1 MDRDGNRSRP
11 SAQKGVLLVFTAL
24 LLPVVFAC
32 AGLAV
37 DLGNM
42 YVHKSNLQNAVDSAA
57 LAGAAGYIAGGE
69 TAEDH
74 PGANIMSD
82 EYLKANLGGEY
93 QKLIVKDFQAQTVSG
108 KTYYRVKVT
117 QKSPVY
123 FMTLLGL
130 DPLTDVSA
138 DAVAQV
144 GSAGS
149 SSSGFG
155 FKDLIVANHISDL
168 GSIGPNYYYWWR
180 DIFSPYLLG
189 SYGIQATYD
198 GNIVE
203 RGSDSPGY
211 AFTPD
216 AYNKT
221 LGWAV
226 ADHNYFRLSDGGDTD
241 YNSFYDSTERKF
253 DDCCNEFWNVATY
266 VSKGLL
272 RGEILF
278 AIDHMNEVLRHEL
291 LRMISWYVGT
301 EKGFNFSLGKNYK
314 FLDKHI
320 SKELWDNLLNTYSM
334 SSYEEM
340 WKSFDL
346 CLCLFKKISKKVADS
361 LGYNYPD
368 YDENVTKYLET
379 QKRIS
384 NKYLYG
390 NRY

>member
-1 MDRDGNRSRP
+1 MRTEKEIYDLVLNFAFQDERIRIVTLEGSRTNDNIPKDNLQDYDITFFVIDMGEFLKSDDWLSVFGNRLMM
-11 SAQKGVLLVFTAL
+11 QKPEDMELFPPEEKGFSYIMLFDDGVKIDLT
-24 LLPVVFAC
+24 LLPVSM
-32 AGLAV
+32 L
-37 DLGNM
+37 
-42 YVHKSNLQNAVDSAA
+42 
-57 LAGAAGYIAGGE
+57 E
-69 TAEDH
+69 
-74 PGANIMSD
+74 
-82 EYLKANLGGEY
+82 EYLTRD
-93 QKLIVKDFQAQTVSG
+93 KLVKIMLDKDNMIKTEIVPTDED
-108 KTYYRVKVT
+108 YYIKC
-117 QKSPVY
+117 P
-123 FMTLLGL
+123 
-130 DPLTDVSA
+130 
-138 DAVAQV
+138 
-144 GSAGS
+144 
-149 SSSGFG
+149 
-155 FKDLIVANHISDL
+155 
-168 GSIGPNYYYWWR
+168 
-180 DIFSPYLLG
+180 
-189 SYGIQATYD
+189 
-198 GNIVE
+198 
-203 RGSDSPGY
+203 
-211 AFTPD
+211 
-216 AYNKT
+216 
-221 LGWAV
+221 
-226 ADHNYFRLSDGGDTD
+226 
-241 YNSFYDSTERKF
+241 TERKF

>member
-1 MDRDGNRSRP
+1 MRTEKEIYDLVLNFAFQDERIRIVALEGSRTNVNIPKDNLQDYDITFFVIDMGEFLKSDDWLSVFGNRIMM
-11 SAQKGVLLVFTAL
+11 QKPEDMELFPPEEKGFSYIMLFDDGVKIDLT
-24 LLPVVFAC
+24 LLPVSM
-32 AGLAV
+32 L
-37 DLGNM
+37 
-42 YVHKSNLQNAVDSAA
+42 
-57 LAGAAGYIAGGE
+57 E
-69 TAEDH
+69 
-74 PGANIMSD
+74 
-82 EYLKANLGGEY
+82 EYLTRD
-93 QKLIVKDFQAQTVSG
+93 KLVKIMLDKDNMIKTEIVPTDED
-108 KTYYRVKVT
+108 YYIKC
-117 QKSPVY
+117 P
-123 FMTLLGL
+123 
-130 DPLTDVSA
+130 
-138 DAVAQV
+138 
-144 GSAGS
+144 
-149 SSSGFG
+149 
-155 FKDLIVANHISDL
+155 
-168 GSIGPNYYYWWR
+168 
-180 DIFSPYLLG
+180 
-189 SYGIQATYD
+189 
-198 GNIVE
+198 
-203 RGSDSPGY
+203 
-211 AFTPD
+211 
-216 AYNKT
+216 
-221 LGWAV
+221 
-226 ADHNYFRLSDGGDTD
+226 
-241 YNSFYDSTERKF
+241 TERKF

>member
-1 MDRDGNRSRP
+1 MRTEKEIYDLVLNFAFQDERIRIVTLEGSRPNVNIPKDNLQDYDITFFVIDMGEFLKSDDWLSVFGNRIMM
-11 SAQKGVLLVFTAL
+11 QKPEDMELFPPEEKGFSYIMLFDDGVKIDLT
-24 LLPVVFAC
+24 LLPVSM
-32 AGLAV
+32 L
-37 DLGNM
+37 
-42 YVHKSNLQNAVDSAA
+42 
-57 LAGAAGYIAGGE
+57 E
-69 TAEDH
+69 
-74 PGANIMSD
+74 
-82 EYLKANLGGEY
+82 EYLTRD
-93 QKLIVKDFQAQTVSG
+93 KLVKIMLDKDNMIKTEIVPTDED
-108 KTYYRVKVT
+108 YYIKC
-117 QKSPVY
+117 P
-123 FMTLLGL
+123 
-130 DPLTDVSA
+130 
-138 DAVAQV
+138 
-144 GSAGS
+144 
-149 SSSGFG
+149 
-155 FKDLIVANHISDL
+155 
-168 GSIGPNYYYWWR
+168 
-180 DIFSPYLLG
+180 
-189 SYGIQATYD
+189 
-198 GNIVE
+198 
-203 RGSDSPGY
+203 
-211 AFTPD
+211 
-216 AYNKT
+216 
-221 LGWAV
+221 
-226 ADHNYFRLSDGGDTD
+226 
-241 YNSFYDSTERKF
+241 TERKF

>member
-1 MDRDGNRSRP
+1 MILLFFVIDMGEFWKSDDWLSVFGNRIMM
-11 SAQKGVLLVFTAL
+11 QKPEDMELFPPEEKGFSYIMLFDDGVKIDLT
-24 LLPVVFAC
+24 LLPVSM
-32 AGLAV
+32 L
-37 DLGNM
+37 
-42 YVHKSNLQNAVDSAA
+42 
-57 LAGAAGYIAGGE
+57 E
-69 TAEDH
+69 
-74 PGANIMSD
+74 
-82 EYLKANLGGEY
+82 EYLTRD
-93 QKLIVKDFQAQTVSG
+93 KLVKIMLDKDNMIKTEIVPTDED
-108 KTYYRVKVT
+108 YYIKC
-117 QKSPVY
+117 P
-123 FMTLLGL
+123 
-130 DPLTDVSA
+130 
-138 DAVAQV
+138 
-144 GSAGS
+144 
-149 SSSGFG
+149 
-155 FKDLIVANHISDL
+155 
-168 GSIGPNYYYWWR
+168 
-180 DIFSPYLLG
+180 
-189 SYGIQATYD
+189 
-198 GNIVE
+198 
-203 RGSDSPGY
+203 
-211 AFTPD
+211 
-216 AYNKT
+216 
-221 LGWAV
+221 
-226 ADHNYFRLSDGGDTD
+226 
-241 YNSFYDSTERKF
+241 TERKF

>member
-1 MDRDGNRSRP
+1 MRTEKEIYDLVLNFAFQDERIRIVTLEGSRTNVNIPKDKLQDYDITFFVIDMGEFLKSDDWLSVFGNRIMM
-11 SAQKGVLLVFTAL
+11 QKPEDMELFPPEEKGFSYIMLFDDGVKIDLT
-24 LLPVVFAC
+24 LLPVSM
-32 AGLAV
+32 L
-37 DLGNM
+37 
-42 YVHKSNLQNAVDSAA
+42 
-57 LAGAAGYIAGGE
+57 E
-69 TAEDH
+69 
-74 PGANIMSD
+74 
-82 EYLKANLGGEY
+82 EYLTRD
-93 QKLIVKDFQAQTVSG
+93 KLVKIMLDKDNMIKTEIVPTDED
-108 KTYYRVKVT
+108 YYIKC
-117 QKSPVY
+117 P
-123 FMTLLGL
+123 
-130 DPLTDVSA
+130 
-138 DAVAQV
+138 
-144 GSAGS
+144 
-149 SSSGFG
+149 
-155 FKDLIVANHISDL
+155 
-168 GSIGPNYYYWWR
+168 
-180 DIFSPYLLG
+180 
-189 SYGIQATYD
+189 
-198 GNIVE
+198 
-203 RGSDSPGY
+203 
-211 AFTPD
+211 
-216 AYNKT
+216 
-221 LGWAV
+221 
-226 ADHNYFRLSDGGDTD
+226 
-241 YNSFYDSTERKF
+241 TERKF

>member
-1 MDRDGNRSRP
+1 MRTEKEIYDLVLNFAFQDERIRIVTLEGSRANVNIPKDNLQDYDITFFVIDMGEFLKSDDWLSVFGNRIMM
-11 SAQKGVLLVFTAL
+11 QKPEDMELFPPEEKGFSYIMLFDDGVKIDLT
-24 LLPVVFAC
+24 LLPVSM
-32 AGLAV
+32 L
-37 DLGNM
+37 
-42 YVHKSNLQNAVDSAA
+42 
-57 LAGAAGYIAGGE
+57 E
-69 TAEDH
+69 
-74 PGANIMSD
+74 
-82 EYLKANLGGEY
+82 EYLTRD
-93 QKLIVKDFQAQTVSG
+93 KLVKIMLDKDNMIKTEIVPTDED
-108 KTYYRVKVT
+108 YYIKC
-117 QKSPVY
+117 P
-123 FMTLLGL
+123 
-130 DPLTDVSA
+130 
-138 DAVAQV
+138 
-144 GSAGS
+144 
-149 SSSGFG
+149 
-155 FKDLIVANHISDL
+155 
-168 GSIGPNYYYWWR
+168 
-180 DIFSPYLLG
+180 
-189 SYGIQATYD
+189 
-198 GNIVE
+198 
-203 RGSDSPGY
+203 
-211 AFTPD
+211 
-216 AYNKT
+216 
-221 LGWAV
+221 
-226 ADHNYFRLSDGGDTD
+226 
-241 YNSFYDSTERKF
+241 TERKF

>member
-1 MDRDGNRSRP
+1 MRTEKEIYDLVLNFAFQDERIRIVTLEGARTNVNIPKDNLQDYDITFFVIDMGEFLKSDDWLSVFGNRIMM
-11 SAQKGVLLVFTAL
+11 QKPEDMELFPPEEKGFSYIMLFDDGVKIDLT
-24 LLPVVFAC
+24 LLPVSM
-32 AGLAV
+32 L
-37 DLGNM
+37 
-42 YVHKSNLQNAVDSAA
+42 
-57 LAGAAGYIAGGE
+57 E
-69 TAEDH
+69 
-74 PGANIMSD
+74 
-82 EYLKANLGGEY
+82 EYLTRD
-93 QKLIVKDFQAQTVSG
+93 KLVKIMLDKDNMIKTEIVPTDED
-108 KTYYRVKVT
+108 YYIKC
-117 QKSPVY
+117 P
-123 FMTLLGL
+123 
-130 DPLTDVSA
+130 
-138 DAVAQV
+138 
-144 GSAGS
+144 
-149 SSSGFG
+149 
-155 FKDLIVANHISDL
+155 
-168 GSIGPNYYYWWR
+168 
-180 DIFSPYLLG
+180 
-189 SYGIQATYD
+189 
-198 GNIVE
+198 
-203 RGSDSPGY
+203 
-211 AFTPD
+211 
-216 AYNKT
+216 
-221 LGWAV
+221 
-226 ADHNYFRLSDGGDTD
+226 
-241 YNSFYDSTERKF
+241 TERKF

-278 AIDHMNEVLRHEL
+278 AIDHMNEVLRQEL

-390 NRY
+390 YRY

>member
-1 MDRDGNRSRP
+1 MRTEKEIYDLVLNFAFQDERIRIVTLEGSRTNVNIPKDNLQDYDITFFVIDMGEFLKSDDWLSVFGNRIMM
-11 SAQKGVLLVFTAL
+11 QKPEDMELFPPEEKGFSYIMLFDDGVKIDLT
-24 LLPVVFAC
+24 LLPVSM
-32 AGLAV
+32 L
-37 DLGNM
+37 
-42 YVHKSNLQNAVDSAA
+42 
-57 LAGAAGYIAGGE
+57 E
-69 TAEDH
+69 
-74 PGANIMSD
+74 
-82 EYLKANLGGEY
+82 EYLTRD
-93 QKLIVKDFQAQTVSG
+93 KLVKIMLDKDNMIKTEIVPTDED
-108 KTYYRVKVT
+108 YYIKC
-117 QKSPVY
+117 P
-123 FMTLLGL
+123 
-130 DPLTDVSA
+130 
-138 DAVAQV
+138 
-144 GSAGS
+144 
-149 SSSGFG
+149 
-155 FKDLIVANHISDL
+155 
-168 GSIGPNYYYWWR
+168 
-180 DIFSPYLLG
+180 
-189 SYGIQATYD
+189 
-198 GNIVE
+198 
-203 RGSDSPGY
+203 
-211 AFTPD
+211 
-216 AYNKT
+216 
-221 LGWAV
+221 
-226 ADHNYFRLSDGGDTD
+226 
-241 YNSFYDSTERKF
+241 TERKF

-384 NKYLYG
+384 NKLSIAFTVKNPAKVSEELLESAAQNARAKAEILCRASGCEMGQLISIDYNWGELNIVSRTSYEMEDSLMPLAAMKKCCSPEIEPDDIDVSDTVAFTWEIK
-390 NRY
+390 

>member
-1 MDRDGNRSRP
+1 MRTEKEIYDLVLNFAFQDERIRIVTLGGSRTNVNIPKDNLQDYDITFFVIDMGEFLKSDDWLSVFGNRIMM
-11 SAQKGVLLVFTAL
+11 QKPEDMELFPPEEKGFSYIMLFDDGVKIDLT
-24 LLPVVFAC
+24 LLPVSM
-32 AGLAV
+32 L
-37 DLGNM
+37 
-42 YVHKSNLQNAVDSAA
+42 
-57 LAGAAGYIAGGE
+57 E
-69 TAEDH
+69 
-74 PGANIMSD
+74 
-82 EYLKANLGGEY
+82 EYLTRD
-93 QKLIVKDFQAQTVSG
+93 KLVKIMLDKDNMIKTEIVPTDED
-108 KTYYRVKVT
+108 YYIKC
-117 QKSPVY
+117 P
-123 FMTLLGL
+123 
-130 DPLTDVSA
+130 
-138 DAVAQV
+138 
-144 GSAGS
+144 
-149 SSSGFG
+149 
-155 FKDLIVANHISDL
+155 
-168 GSIGPNYYYWWR
+168 
-180 DIFSPYLLG
+180 
-189 SYGIQATYD
+189 
-198 GNIVE
+198 
-203 RGSDSPGY
+203 
-211 AFTPD
+211 
-216 AYNKT
+216 
-221 LGWAV
+221 
-226 ADHNYFRLSDGGDTD
+226 
-241 YNSFYDSTERKF
+241 TERKF

>member
-1 MDRDGNRSRP
+1 MRTEKEIYDLVLNFAFQDERIRIVTLEGSRINVNIPKDNLQDYDITFFVIDMGEFLKSDDWLSVFGNRIMM
-11 SAQKGVLLVFTAL
+11 QKPEDMELFPPEEKGFSYIMLFDDGVKIDLT
-24 LLPVVFAC
+24 LLPVSM
-32 AGLAV
+32 L
-37 DLGNM
+37 
-42 YVHKSNLQNAVDSAA
+42 
-57 LAGAAGYIAGGE
+57 E
-69 TAEDH
+69 
-74 PGANIMSD
+74 
-82 EYLKANLGGEY
+82 EYLTRD
-93 QKLIVKDFQAQTVSG
+93 KLVKIMLDKDNMIKTEIVPTDED
-108 KTYYRVKVT
+108 YYIKC
-117 QKSPVY
+117 P
-123 FMTLLGL
+123 
-130 DPLTDVSA
+130 
-138 DAVAQV
+138 
-144 GSAGS
+144 
-149 SSSGFG
+149 
-155 FKDLIVANHISDL
+155 
-168 GSIGPNYYYWWR
+168 
-180 DIFSPYLLG
+180 
-189 SYGIQATYD
+189 
-198 GNIVE
+198 
-203 RGSDSPGY
+203 
-211 AFTPD
+211 
-216 AYNKT
+216 
-221 LGWAV
+221 
-226 ADHNYFRLSDGGDTD
+226 
-241 YNSFYDSTERKF
+241 TERKF

>member
-1 MDRDGNRSRP
+1 MKMRTEKQIYDTILNFAKADDRIRVVTLEGSRTNINIIPDNLQDYDITFFVIDMGEFLKSDDWLSVFGNRIMM
-11 SAQKGVLLVFTAL
+11 QKPEDMELFPPEEKGFSYIMLFDDGVKIDLT
-24 LLPVVFAC
+24 LLPVSM
-32 AGLAV
+32 L
-37 DLGNM
+37 
-42 YVHKSNLQNAVDSAA
+42 
-57 LAGAAGYIAGGE
+57 E
-69 TAEDH
+69 
-74 PGANIMSD
+74 
-82 EYLKANLGGEY
+82 EYLTRD
-93 QKLIVKDFQAQTVSG
+93 KLVKIMLDKDNMIKTEIVPTDED
-108 KTYYRVKVT
+108 YYIKC
-117 QKSPVY
+117 P
-123 FMTLLGL
+123 
-130 DPLTDVSA
+130 
-138 DAVAQV
+138 
-144 GSAGS
+144 
-149 SSSGFG
+149 
-155 FKDLIVANHISDL
+155 
-168 GSIGPNYYYWWR
+168 
-180 DIFSPYLLG
+180 
-189 SYGIQATYD
+189 
-198 GNIVE
+198 
-203 RGSDSPGY
+203 
-211 AFTPD
+211 
-216 AYNKT
+216 
-221 LGWAV
+221 
-226 ADHNYFRLSDGGDTD
+226 
-241 YNSFYDSTERKF
+241 TERKF

>member
-1 MDRDGNRSRP
+1 MRTEKEIYDLVLNFAFQDERIRIVTLEGSRTNVHIPKDNLQDYDITFFVIDMGEFLKSDDWLSVFGNRIMM
-11 SAQKGVLLVFTAL
+11 QKPEDMELFPPEEKGFSYIMLFDDGVKIDLT
-24 LLPVVFAC
+24 LLPVSM
-32 AGLAV
+32 L
-37 DLGNM
+37 
-42 YVHKSNLQNAVDSAA
+42 
-57 LAGAAGYIAGGE
+57 E
-69 TAEDH
+69 
-74 PGANIMSD
+74 
-82 EYLKANLGGEY
+82 EYLTRD
-93 QKLIVKDFQAQTVSG
+93 KLVKIMLDKDNMIKTEIVPTDED
-108 KTYYRVKVT
+108 YYIKC
-117 QKSPVY
+117 P
-123 FMTLLGL
+123 
-130 DPLTDVSA
+130 
-138 DAVAQV
+138 
-144 GSAGS
+144 
-149 SSSGFG
+149 
-155 FKDLIVANHISDL
+155 
-168 GSIGPNYYYWWR
+168 
-180 DIFSPYLLG
+180 
-189 SYGIQATYD
+189 
-198 GNIVE
+198 
-203 RGSDSPGY
+203 
-211 AFTPD
+211 
-216 AYNKT
+216 
-221 LGWAV
+221 
-226 ADHNYFRLSDGGDTD
+226 
-241 YNSFYDSTERKF
+241 TERKF

>member
-1 MDRDGNRSRP
+1 MRSEKEVYDIVLNFAKTDKRIRMVTLEGSRTNTNIPPDDFQDYDITFFVIDMGEFLKSDDWLSVFGNRIMM
-11 SAQKGVLLVFTAL
+11 QKPEDMELFPPEEKGFSYIMLFDDGVKIDLT
-24 LLPVVFAC
+24 LLPVSM
-32 AGLAV
+32 L
-37 DLGNM
+37 
-42 YVHKSNLQNAVDSAA
+42 
-57 LAGAAGYIAGGE
+57 E
-69 TAEDH
+69 
-74 PGANIMSD
+74 
-82 EYLKANLGGEY
+82 EYLTRD
-93 QKLIVKDFQAQTVSG
+93 KLVKIMLDKDNMIKTEIVPTDED
-108 KTYYRVKVT
+108 YYIKC
-117 QKSPVY
+117 P
-123 FMTLLGL
+123 
-130 DPLTDVSA
+130 
-138 DAVAQV
+138 
-144 GSAGS
+144 
-149 SSSGFG
+149 
-155 FKDLIVANHISDL
+155 
-168 GSIGPNYYYWWR
+168 
-180 DIFSPYLLG
+180 
-189 SYGIQATYD
+189 
-198 GNIVE
+198 
-203 RGSDSPGY
+203 
-211 AFTPD
+211 
-216 AYNKT
+216 
-221 LGWAV
+221 
-226 ADHNYFRLSDGGDTD
+226 
-241 YNSFYDSTERKF
+241 TERKF

>member
-1 MDRDGNRSRP
+1 MRTEKEIYDLVLNFAFQDERIRIVTLEGSRTNVNIPNDYLHDYDFTFFVIVMGEFLKSDDWLSVFGNRIMM
-11 SAQKGVLLVFTAL
+11 QKPEDMELFPPEEKGFSYIMLFDDGVKIDLT
-24 LLPVVFAC
+24 LLPVSM
-32 AGLAV
+32 L
-37 DLGNM
+37 
-42 YVHKSNLQNAVDSAA
+42 
-57 LAGAAGYIAGGE
+57 E
-69 TAEDH
+69 
-74 PGANIMSD
+74 
-82 EYLKANLGGEY
+82 EYLTRD
-93 QKLIVKDFQAQTVSG
+93 KLVKIMLDKDNMIKTEIVPTDED
-108 KTYYRVKVT
+108 YYIKC
-117 QKSPVY
+117 P
-123 FMTLLGL
+123 
-130 DPLTDVSA
+130 
-138 DAVAQV
+138 
-144 GSAGS
+144 
-149 SSSGFG
+149 
-155 FKDLIVANHISDL
+155 
-168 GSIGPNYYYWWR
+168 
-180 DIFSPYLLG
+180 
-189 SYGIQATYD
+189 
-198 GNIVE
+198 
-203 RGSDSPGY
+203 
-211 AFTPD
+211 
-216 AYNKT
+216 
-221 LGWAV
+221 
-226 ADHNYFRLSDGGDTD
+226 
-241 YNSFYDSTERKF
+241 TERKF

>member
-1 MDRDGNRSRP
+1 MRTEKEIYDLVLNFAFQDERIRIVTLEGSRTNVNIPKDHLQDYDITFFVIDMGEFLKSDDWLSVFGNRIMM
-11 SAQKGVLLVFTAL
+11 QKPEDMELFPPEEKGFSYIMLFDDGVKIDLT
-24 LLPVVFAC
+24 LLPVSM
-32 AGLAV
+32 L
-37 DLGNM
+37 
-42 YVHKSNLQNAVDSAA
+42 
-57 LAGAAGYIAGGE
+57 E
-69 TAEDH
+69 
-74 PGANIMSD
+74 
-82 EYLKANLGGEY
+82 EYLTRD
-93 QKLIVKDFQAQTVSG
+93 KLVKIMLDKDNMIKTEIVPTDED
-108 KTYYRVKVT
+108 YYIKC
-117 QKSPVY
+117 P
-123 FMTLLGL
+123 
-130 DPLTDVSA
+130 
-138 DAVAQV
+138 
-144 GSAGS
+144 
-149 SSSGFG
+149 
-155 FKDLIVANHISDL
+155 
-168 GSIGPNYYYWWR
+168 
-180 DIFSPYLLG
+180 
-189 SYGIQATYD
+189 
-198 GNIVE
+198 
-203 RGSDSPGY
+203 
-211 AFTPD
+211 
-216 AYNKT
+216 
-221 LGWAV
+221 
-226 ADHNYFRLSDGGDTD
+226 
-241 YNSFYDSTERKF
+241 TERKF

>member
-1 MDRDGNRSRP
+1 MRTEKEIYDLVLNFAFQDERIRIVTLEGSRTNANIPKDNLQDYDITFFVIDMGEFLKSDDWLSVFGNRIMM
-11 SAQKGVLLVFTAL
+11 QKPEDMELFPPEEKGFSYIMLFDDGVKIDLT
-24 LLPVVFAC
+24 LLPVSM
-32 AGLAV
+32 L
-37 DLGNM
+37 
-42 YVHKSNLQNAVDSAA
+42 
-57 LAGAAGYIAGGE
+57 E
-69 TAEDH
+69 
-74 PGANIMSD
+74 
-82 EYLKANLGGEY
+82 EYLTRD
-93 QKLIVKDFQAQTVSG
+93 KLVKIMLDKDNMIKTEIVPTDED
-108 KTYYRVKVT
+108 YYIKC
-117 QKSPVY
+117 P
-123 FMTLLGL
+123 
-130 DPLTDVSA
+130 
-138 DAVAQV
+138 
-144 GSAGS
+144 
-149 SSSGFG
+149 
-155 FKDLIVANHISDL
+155 
-168 GSIGPNYYYWWR
+168 
-180 DIFSPYLLG
+180 
-189 SYGIQATYD
+189 
-198 GNIVE
+198 
-203 RGSDSPGY
+203 
-211 AFTPD
+211 
-216 AYNKT
+216 
-221 LGWAV
+221 
-226 ADHNYFRLSDGGDTD
+226 
-241 YNSFYDSTERKF
+241 TERKF

>member
-1 MDRDGNRSRP
+1 MRTEKEIYDLVLNFAFQDERIRIVTLEGSRTNVSIPKDNLQDYDITFFVIDMGEFLKSDDWLSVFGNRIMM
-11 SAQKGVLLVFTAL
+11 QKPEDMELFPPEEKGFSYIMLFDDGVKIDLT
-24 LLPVVFAC
+24 LLPVSM
-32 AGLAV
+32 L
-37 DLGNM
+37 
-42 YVHKSNLQNAVDSAA
+42 
-57 LAGAAGYIAGGE
+57 E
-69 TAEDH
+69 
-74 PGANIMSD
+74 
-82 EYLKANLGGEY
+82 EYLTRD
-93 QKLIVKDFQAQTVSG
+93 KLVKIMLDKDNMIKTEIVPTDED
-108 KTYYRVKVT
+108 YYIKC
-117 QKSPVY
+117 P
-123 FMTLLGL
+123 
-130 DPLTDVSA
+130 
-138 DAVAQV
+138 
-144 GSAGS
+144 
-149 SSSGFG
+149 
-155 FKDLIVANHISDL
+155 
-168 GSIGPNYYYWWR
+168 
-180 DIFSPYLLG
+180 
-189 SYGIQATYD
+189 
-198 GNIVE
+198 
-203 RGSDSPGY
+203 
-211 AFTPD
+211 
-216 AYNKT
+216 
-221 LGWAV
+221 
-226 ADHNYFRLSDGGDTD
+226 
-241 YNSFYDSTERKF
+241 TERKF

>member
-1 MDRDGNRSRP
+1 MRTEKEIYDLVLNFAFQDERIRIVTLKGSRTNVNIPKDNLQDYDITFFVIDMGEFLKSDDWLSVFGNRIMM
-11 SAQKGVLLVFTAL
+11 QKPEDMELFPPEEKGFSYIMLFDDGVKIDLT
-24 LLPVVFAC
+24 LLPVSM
-32 AGLAV
+32 L
-37 DLGNM
+37 
-42 YVHKSNLQNAVDSAA
+42 
-57 LAGAAGYIAGGE
+57 E
-69 TAEDH
+69 
-74 PGANIMSD
+74 
-82 EYLKANLGGEY
+82 EYLTRD
-93 QKLIVKDFQAQTVSG
+93 KLVKIMLDKDNMIKTEIVPTDED
-108 KTYYRVKVT
+108 YYIKC
-117 QKSPVY
+117 P
-123 FMTLLGL
+123 
-130 DPLTDVSA
+130 
-138 DAVAQV
+138 
-144 GSAGS
+144 
-149 SSSGFG
+149 
-155 FKDLIVANHISDL
+155 
-168 GSIGPNYYYWWR
+168 
-180 DIFSPYLLG
+180 
-189 SYGIQATYD
+189 
-198 GNIVE
+198 
-203 RGSDSPGY
+203 
-211 AFTPD
+211 
-216 AYNKT
+216 
-221 LGWAV
+221 
-226 ADHNYFRLSDGGDTD
+226 
-241 YNSFYDSTERKF
+241 TERKF

>member
-1 MDRDGNRSRP
+1 MRTEKEIYDLVLNFAFQDERIRIVTLEGSRTNVQDYDITFFVIDMGEFLKSDDWLSVFGNRIMM
-11 SAQKGVLLVFTAL
+11 QKPEDMELFPPEEKGFSYIMLFDDGVKIDLT
-24 LLPVVFAC
+24 LLPVSM
-32 AGLAV
+32 L
-37 DLGNM
+37 
-42 YVHKSNLQNAVDSAA
+42 
-57 LAGAAGYIAGGE
+57 E
-69 TAEDH
+69 
-74 PGANIMSD
+74 
-82 EYLKANLGGEY
+82 EYLTRD
-93 QKLIVKDFQAQTVSG
+93 KLVKIMLDKDNMIKTEIVPTDED
-108 KTYYRVKVT
+108 YYIKC
-117 QKSPVY
+117 P
-123 FMTLLGL
+123 
-130 DPLTDVSA
+130 
-138 DAVAQV
+138 
-144 GSAGS
+144 
-149 SSSGFG
+149 
-155 FKDLIVANHISDL
+155 
-168 GSIGPNYYYWWR
+168 
-180 DIFSPYLLG
+180 
-189 SYGIQATYD
+189 
-198 GNIVE
+198 
-203 RGSDSPGY
+203 
-211 AFTPD
+211 
-216 AYNKT
+216 
-221 LGWAV
+221 
-226 ADHNYFRLSDGGDTD
+226 
-241 YNSFYDSTERKF
+241 TERKF